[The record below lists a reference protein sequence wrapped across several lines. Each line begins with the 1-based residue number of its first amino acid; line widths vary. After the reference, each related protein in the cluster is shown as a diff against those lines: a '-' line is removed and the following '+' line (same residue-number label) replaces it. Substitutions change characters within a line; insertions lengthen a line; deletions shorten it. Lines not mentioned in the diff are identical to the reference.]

1 MMSLSVQLLE
11 SQRIP
16 PTTANQERLVR
27 AARAELMERAWVG
40 DMRFFPRADGHI
52 YQPAKGQ
59 EDFHNSTARFRWLA
73 GGRGS
78 GKSATAVQEALDRI
92 RQGQPGVIL
101 NPDFENF
108 KGSTWPEFRSWCPW
122 GHVIDR
128 DRHMASFGWEPRQP
142 FTLHFDSGATVRCKG
157 LKDPEQARG
166 PNISWMAY
174 DESGRDKTG
183 LGWQLAIASV
193 RIGKNPAA
201 WATGTPKGTR
211 HWTAK
216 WFVYQ
221 DIPEKAKS
229 VLRELGYTGNLYEYF
244 SASIHDN
251 LKNLDPLFYASMLT
265 AYQGRFAEQELD
277 GKIVDISEGLV
288 YDNFS
293 IDNISVDAEYQVSRG
308 PVELACDD
316 GFSTSPRAF
325 LFIQVDDDGVVNVFD
340 ELYHFR
346 HLPGTCVGETQG
358 ILKDHVRK
366 AAGQELDEILAKK
379 LQSDAENGTGAAR
392 VEIAI
397 CDPSASQ
404 MREAFRQ
411 ADIVARG
418 GKCQVM
424 ESIKNVY
431 RLIRDDEKNIGA
443 RVHPRCKNFIREMGT
458 DYQYPEG
465 SKRGDNIKPLKE
477 DDHGADAFRYWAWV
491 RKRRR

>member
-1 MMSLSVQLLE
+1 MSLSVQLLE

-16 PTTANQERLVR
+16 PTASNQERLVR

-40 DMRFFPRADGHI
+40 DMRFFPRADGHV
-52 YQPAKGQ
+52 YQPSRGQ
-59 EDFHNSTARFRWLA
+59 ESFHESESRFRCLF

-78 GKSATAVQEALDRI
+78 GKTTAGAQETLNRI
-92 RQGQPGVIL
+92 RQGQSGAIL

-108 KGSTWPEFRSWCPW
+108 KSSTWPEFREWIPW
-122 GHVIDR
+122 DHVIEHDKY
-128 DRHMASFGWEPRQP
+128 MGVYGWEPRQP
-142 FTLHFDSGATVRCKG
+142 FTLHFDNASIARCKG
-157 LKDPEQARG
+157 LRDPEQARG
-166 PNISWMAY
+166 PNLEFLWY
-174 DESGRDKTG
+174 DEGSRDKTG
-183 LGWQLAIASV
+183 KGWQLAIASV
-193 RIGKNPAA
+193 RIGSDPGA
-201 WATGTPKGTR
+201 WVTATPKGTR

-216 WFVYQ
+216 WFIYQ
-221 DIPEKAKS
+221 ELPEQAQA
-229 VLRELGYTGNLYEYF
+229 VLRELGFTGNLYDYCT
-244 SASIHDN
+244 ASIHDN

-265 AYQGRFAEQELD
+265 AYQGRFAQQELD
-277 GKIVDISEGLV
+277 GQIVDISEGLV

-293 IDNISVDAEYQVSRG
+293 IDNISVDAEYRVSRG

-325 LFIQVDDDGVVNVFD
+325 LFIQVDDDGVVNIFD

-346 HLPGTCVGETQG
+346 HLPGTCVGEAQG

-366 AAGQELDEILAKK
+366 GAEHELDEILAKK
-379 LQSDAENGTGAAR
+379 LQSNAENGTGAAR

-418 GKCQVM
+418 GKCQVL
-424 ESIKNVY
+424 EGIKNVY
-431 RLIRDDEKNIGA
+431 RLVRDDEGNVGT

-477 DDHGADAFRYWAWV
+477 DDHGPDGFKYWAWV